1 MKTRIIS
8 PLALVAGVLLS
19 GCTREDM
26 PEGGA
31 PGDGNRVVF
40 TLAGI
45 TPQQQNGRTR
55 AAGDNGAAKPNASA
69 ATDAEKKVTSL
80 LAAAYEKQPSGGM
93 GFYRAF
99 DVTVTDDGCSFDI
112 AKDGRFDLYLVANA
126 DPTLEGA
133 VKALNAGS
141 PVTELEE
148 LLVEQAPDADNA
160 FVMTTPEVLKI
171 ISYSGEVADCGE
183 VSLRRLSMRIDL
195 LNKAE
200 GLTITKVTFRN
211 RAVKSRLFTPNAML
225 AEPGAVEDKEYP
237 DLNLVGSFDVPA
249 EYKSKI
255 YGYENL
261 SRRGEATVPTLDIE
275 YTYLDQPY
283 THTVEFLDRN
293 DPEGLAPLALKR
305 NYLYRITV
313 GRKVEPEFG
322 IEVVDWTNEKSFNVD
337 DITFQA
343 EMNAK
348 LAINHFAGANVKT
361 IDEAQGT
368 VAFTTADPNNTSAYV
383 AWNGKWATAVYYNAA
398 DETYYRVPTRDEMY
412 LLFPDETNHVRFDE
426 AMDGTSEIT
435 ETLPEKL
442 FGSKET
448 NGGEGKSWFKNAA
461 AAVTSRADQPAY
473 PIVYAIRFKGTA
485 QCAAYRY
492 EVKNSDQPATGELE
506 IRIKALQANS
516 LLTIGEVSDEAYW
529 GNPADGD
536 TDAENQLVYHIAA
549 TGYKQPDSES
559 VSDKGINSFF
569 WTSTEAD
576 ESKAHNAGHNAV
588 AVLVDVQPKIDAG
601 TLRLVKA
608 SAEEFAAIDQQRR
621 NAALKVNMFTP
632 FNVSS
637 LDKAQKKVAFFD
649 KLAVSAD
656 DCPVS
661 TYFTYTELQD
671 AGLTAA
677 DAVLTDDSGNE
688 YRLPTEGELNLILP
702 MWTAPEQRE
711 QIDLENKYWGVYH
724 LWWNDNES
732 TNPKKN
738 PATDNYVMATDVST
752 TGWTE
757 TIYLKND
764 MDNLPDKATNTGKT
778 DGDYVVKGQSWM
790 KKGAQSE
797 MVHYYL
803 TVPDDPQKGNYNIA
817 PVYGLR
823 FKGTSQYAAYRW
835 ESCQIADNPLERYL
849 SIKIKALGKD
859 DTKTTIDMV
868 ASEDFWTEGS
878 YIEFQFPASGYYSS
892 ANADNPT
899 PENIT
904 YRGVVGY
911 SWSSSLWTGGSHAR
925 TLNFSLNNAGV
936 HHVVPGHRFP
946 LRLVRVQK

>member
-8 PLALVAGVLLS
+8 TLALVAGVLLS

-55 AAGDNGAAKPNASA
+55 AAGDNGAAKPDASA

-126 DPTLEGA
+126 NPTLEGA
-133 VKALNAGS
+133 VKALGAGS

-261 SRRGEATVPTLDIE
+261 SRRGKATVPTLDIE

-322 IEVVDWTNEKSFNVD
+322 IEVVDWTNEESFNVD

-368 VAFTTADPNNTSAYV
+368 VAFTTADPNNSSAYV
-383 AWNGKWATAVYYNAA
+383 AWNEKWATAVYYNAA

-492 EVKNSDQPATGELE
+492 ENKNSGDAANSELE

-516 LLTIGEVSDEAYW
+516 LLTIGEVADEAYW

-549 TGYKQPDSES
+549 TGYKLPDSEDIIS
-559 VSDKGINSFF
+559 LGINSFL

-576 ESKAHNAGHNAV
+576 ESNARDGGHNADGIMV
-588 AVLVDVQPKIDAG
+588 TSYSKAAAG

-608 SAEEFAAIDQQRR
+608 SAEEVAEADQARR

-632 FNVSS
+632 FNVKSVD
-637 LDKAQKKVAFFD
+637 LGAKKINAFYD
-649 KLAVSAD
+649 KLDVAVPANPKD
-656 DCPVS
+656 V
-661 TYFTYTELQD
+661 YFTYTELQD

-688 YRLPTEGELNLILP
+688 YRLPTEGELNLLLP
-702 MWTAPEQRE
+702 MYTEPADQPD
-711 QIDLENKYWGVYH
+711 IDGKKGRYH
-724 LWWNDNES
+724 PWWNDNAS
-732 TNPKKN
+732 TN
-738 PATDNYVMATDVST
+738 TTYVMVTDEF
-752 TGWTE
+752 TE
-757 TIYLKND
+757 TIYLKNGV
-764 MDNLPDKATNTGKT
+764 DNRPDKTHPNDT
-778 DGDYVVKGQSWM
+778 DSEYTLKGQSQL
-790 KKGAQSE
+790 KLGTLSE
-797 MVHYYL
+797 TVHYY
-803 TVPDDPQKGNYNIA
+803 TAEPDDPQKGNYNIY

-823 FKGTSQYAAYRW
+823 FKGTNQCAAYRW
-835 ESCQIADNPLERYL
+835 EFCKLASDPLERYL

-878 YIEFQFPASGYYSS
+878 YIEFQFPASGYYTS

-904 YRGVVGY
+904 THGVDGFC
-911 SWSSSLWTGGSHAR
+911 WSSSLWTEGSLAWC
-925 TLNFSLNNAGV
+925 LSFSPDRALVSRYAVGD
-936 HHVVPGHRFP
+936 RFP
-946 LRLVRVQK
+946 VRLVRVQK

>member
-8 PLALVAGVLLS
+8 TLALVAGVLLS

-55 AAGDNGAAKPNASA
+55 AASDNGAAKPDASA
-69 ATDAEKKVTSL
+69 ATDAEKSVTSL

-133 VKALNAGS
+133 VKALGAGS
-141 PVTELEE
+141 PVTDLEE

-275 YTYLDQPY
+275 YTYRDQPY

-305 NYLYRITV
+305 NYLYCITV

-322 IEVVDWTNEKSFNVD
+322 IEVVDWTNEESFNVD

-383 AWNGKWATAVYYNAA
+383 AWNEKWATAVYYNET

-461 AAVTSRADQPAY
+461 AAVTSRADQLAY
-473 PIVYAIRFKGTA
+473 PIVYAICFKGTA

-492 EVKNSDQPATGELE
+492 ENKNSGDAANGELE

-516 LLTIGEVSDEAYW
+516 LLTIGEVADEAYW

-549 TGYKQPDSES
+549 TGYKQPDSEEITRL
-559 VSDKGINSFF
+559 GINSFL
-569 WTSTEAD
+569 WTSTETD
-576 ESKAHNAGHNAV
+576 ESNACDAGHNAEIMQ
-588 AVLVDVQPKIDAG
+588 LVSSCLKSSAG
-601 TLRLVKA
+601 PLRLVKA
-608 SAEEFAAIDQQRR
+608 SAEEVAEADQARR

-632 FNVSS
+632 FNAKSVD
-637 LDKAQKKVAFFD
+637 LGTKKIDAFFD
-649 KLAVSAD
+649 KLTVSAD
-656 DCPVS
+656 DCPTDS
-661 TYFTYTELQD
+661 YFTYTELKD
-671 AGLTAA
+671 AGATAA
-677 DAVLTDDSGNE
+677 DAVFTDPDGGK
-688 YRLPTEGELNLILP
+688 YRLPTAGELNLLLP
-702 MWTAPEQRE
+702 MWTEE
-711 QIDLENKYWGVYH
+711 KENLSNRHWGIYH
-724 LWWNDNES
+724 PWWNNNLS
-732 TNPKKN
+732 TNDPSN
-738 PATDNYVMATDVST
+738 ANADTYVMSDKVST

-757 TIYLKND
+757 TIFLKNGA
-764 MDNLPDKATNTGKT
+764 DNYPDKTHSANPEYTL
-778 DGDYVVKGQSWM
+778 KGLSWM
-790 KKGAQSE
+790 KLGAQSE
-797 MVHYYL
+797 TVHYYIAKPD
-803 TVPDDPQKGNYNIA
+803 VPEKGNYNIA

-823 FKGTSQYAAYRW
+823 FKGTNQYAAYRW
-835 ESCQIADNPLERYL
+835 ETCKIAGNPLERYL
-849 SIKIKALGKD
+849 SIKIKALHPQD
-859 DTKTTIDMV
+859 NATTIDDV
-868 ASEDFWTEGS
+868 ADETFWADGF
-878 YIEFQFPASGYYSS
+878 IEFRFPASGYYTPE
-892 ANADNPT
+892 NAGNPT

-904 YRGVVGY
+904 EPGINGY
-911 SWSSSLWTGGSHAR
+911 CWSSSLWIDSSQAYYLDFGPHNAHV
-925 TLNFSLNNAGV
+925 NF
-936 HHVVPGHRFP
+936 VVLGDKLP
-946 LRLVRVQK
+946 LRFVKVSE

>member
-8 PLALVAGVLLS
+8 TLALVAGILLS

-55 AAGDNGAAKPNASA
+55 AAGDNGAAKPDASA

-133 VKALNAGS
+133 VKALGAGS

-148 LLVEQAPDADNA
+148 LLVEQAPDTDNA

-322 IEVVDWTNEKSFNVD
+322 IEVVDWTNEESFNVD

-368 VAFTTADPNNTSAYV
+368 VAFTTADPNNSSAYV
-383 AWNGKWATAVYYNAA
+383 AWNEKWATAVYYNAA

-461 AAVTSRADQPAY
+461 VVGGSGSPAY

-492 EVKNSDQPATGELE
+492 ENKNSGDAANGELE

-516 LLTIGEVSDEAYW
+516 LLTIGEVADEAYW

-549 TGYKQPDSES
+549 TGYK
-559 VSDKGINSFF
+559 
-569 WTSTEAD
+569 
-576 ESKAHNAGHNAV
+576 
-588 AVLVDVQPKIDAG
+588 L
-601 TLRLVKA
+601 
-608 SAEEFAAIDQQRR
+608 
-621 NAALKVNMFTP
+621 
-632 FNVSS
+632 S
-637 LDKAQKKVAFFD
+637 L
-649 KLAVSAD
+649 
-656 DCPVS
+656 
-661 TYFTYTELQD
+661 
-671 AGLTAA
+671 
-677 DAVLTDDSGNE
+677 
-688 YRLPTEGELNLILP
+688 IH
-702 MWTAPEQRE
+702 
-711 QIDLENKYWGVYH
+711 I
-724 LWWNDNES
+724 
-732 TNPKKN
+732 
-738 PATDNYVMATDVST
+738 
-752 TGWTE
+752 
-757 TIYLKND
+757 
-764 MDNLPDKATNTGKT
+764 
-778 DGDYVVKGQSWM
+778 
-790 KKGAQSE
+790 
-797 MVHYYL
+797 
-803 TVPDDPQKGNYNIA
+803 
-817 PVYGLR
+817 
-823 FKGTSQYAAYRW
+823 
-835 ESCQIADNPLERYL
+835 
-849 SIKIKALGKD
+849 
-859 DTKTTIDMV
+859 
-868 ASEDFWTEGS
+868 
-878 YIEFQFPASGYYSS
+878 
-892 ANADNPT
+892 
-899 PENIT
+899 
-904 YRGVVGY
+904 
-911 SWSSSLWTGGSHAR
+911 
-925 TLNFSLNNAGV
+925 
-936 HHVVPGHRFP
+936 
-946 LRLVRVQK
+946 